1 LARKLYRRFYRGA
14 AEIAEQAQRDF
25 DRRKNSLR
33 LLSDLCGSAVIMT
46 ISTYSES
53 QEGAKALE
61 INAGSKVSSYQHMH
75 R

>member
-53 QEGAKALE
+53 QGEE
-61 INAGSKVSSYQHMH
+61 ISLILIPYNDIIMV
-75 R
+75 